1 MSFFRRNDNSGPT
14 PKGNGSFTEVQTVTL
29 ADGRIVQYDPAVL
42 STANGSYDNIWEMLD
57 TLGVSQTLETLR
69 ISKD

>member
-1 MSFFRRNDNSGPT
+1 MNFFNRNKNNT
-14 PKGNGSFTEVQTVTL
+14 PPGNGSSTQVQFVTL

-57 TLGVSQTLETLR
+57 TLGVAQTLETLN
-69 ISKD
+69 ISND